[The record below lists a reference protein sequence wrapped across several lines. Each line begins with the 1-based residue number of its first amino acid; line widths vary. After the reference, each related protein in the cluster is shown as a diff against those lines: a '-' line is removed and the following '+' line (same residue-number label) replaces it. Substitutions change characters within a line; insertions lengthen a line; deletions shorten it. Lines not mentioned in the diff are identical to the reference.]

1 MAKKETPS
9 KIKVAPKKRS
19 GVKSKKKTPSK
30 KTSSIATKDL
40 KKAKKTIPTKRKV
53 SAKKIRKQSVLDKVN
68 ESLPTRHSSHIKED
82 QSLIYFKDMILPWVI
97 TDIKGNEDY
106 GIDAMVEITKD
117 KIKSENKLV
126 TGKKF
131 NIQIKST
138 AEIKDEAD
146 FSVSVKRTTFLYWY
160 QNTLPVFI
168 FLVDLKA
175 KRLYYRFVNEKLMTE
190 VSKMSP
196 AWHAN
201 DHVSIKFNKD
211 QFLSDNSLNSIEET
225 VYKWTYKPKKIIT
238 PGAYYTHVN
247 EAVDFVKSLKGITI
261 KYNFD
266 EFGSQIDENL
276 NEISD
281 SIFNICII
289 GPSRVGKSTLINA
302 ITYREMS
309 PVDTLPTTGVP
320 IIMLPG
326 HPEEVC
332 VHFSNGTKKTSKIS
346 LDFVAQYADQ
356 KKNKHNHKNVTLV
369 NVKLNSTFLEK
380 GFSITDVPGIDD
392 INQGIKNI
400 AKSTIYSADAI
411 LYVISVAP
419 HRDGEF
425 KITDQHFADL
435 KEIKDKMNRVFL
447 VFNKIDKLS
456 NDEMISLKAYIDD
469 TLSHYGI
476 SDLLAHEPIFISSL
490 ESFKKR
496 VKNSDTI
503 DTVSNLE
510 DVIVKYLVNGNLN
523 GITNLLSNF
532 AGSMELIKQLINIS
546 EVRLIN
552 TDKGGDLQSKINRVR
567 QELGEL
573 QNFIRNQRTA
583 SYNEIDKYIKDNFQ
597 NIITTLE
604 NDLKRRHNQSLLTQE
619 EITVYLKNES
629 DLCVSNVYE
638 YVQRVTYE
646 LQSKVNIWVSDKL
659 KEVKIN
665 LNDITADSSLVL
677 PSIERFTGKVF
688 NIYRIREDL
697 SSNVL
702 VTTFNF
708 IGKVFSNFFGGLYNL
723 FRSDDSLKKENISK
737 LISPAREHFNKIQ
750 VDFLNTISDHLT
762 KVCRSIENKT
772 VERSKI
778 YLDTMQSELDKTGT
792 PLTSIEKDKLIQMKE
807 ELTKLEKVGA
817 SQMLS
822 IKDYAN
828 GIF

>member
-1 MAKKETPS
+1 MSIRKKVIPKAKATKAKKEVVS
-9 KIKVAPKKRS
+9 KHKTKKPT
-19 GVKSKKKTPSK
+19 KKT
-30 KTSSIATKDL
+30 A
-40 KKAKKTIPTKRKV
+40 
-53 SAKKIRKQSVLDKVN
+53 KQSSKVKEN
-68 ESLPTRHSSHIKED
+68 ESLPTRHSNHIKED
-82 QSLIYFKDMILPWVI
+82 QSLIYFKNSVLPWVV

-106 GIDAMVEITKD
+106 GVDAMVEITKD
-117 KIKSENKLV
+117 KIKSENKLA

-131 NIQIKST
+131 NVQIKST
-138 AEIKDEAD
+138 ASIKNETDL
-146 FSVSVKRTTFLYWY
+146 SVVVKRTTFLYWY

-168 FLVDLKA
+168 FLVDLKTN
-175 KRLYYRFVNEKLMTE
+175 RLYYRFINDKLMTE
-190 VSKMSP
+190 VGKMSP

-201 DHVSIKFNKD
+201 DHITVKFSKE
-211 QFLSDNSLNSIEET
+211 QFLDEKSITNIEET
-225 VYKWTYKPKKIIT
+225 VYKWTYKPKKVIT
-238 PGAYYTHVN
+238 PGAYYSHVN
-247 EAVDFVKSLKGITI
+247 EAVDFVKNLKAITT
-261 KYNFD
+261 KYKFS
-266 EFGSQIDENL
+266 EFNSQIEENL
-276 NEISD
+276 SEISD

-332 VHFSNGTKKTSKIS
+332 VHFADNTKKTSNIS
-346 LDFVAQYADQ
+346 LDFIAQYADQ
-356 KKNKHNHKNVTLV
+356 KRNKHNHKNVSLV

-435 KEIKDKMNRVFL
+435 KEIKDKMSRVFL

-456 NDEMISLKAYIDD
+456 EEEMISLKEYIND

-476 SDLLAHEPIFISSL
+476 SDLLAHDPIYISSK
-490 ESFKKR
+490 ESFKNR
-496 VKNSDTI
+496 VEKTESI
-503 DTVSNLE
+503 DTVNNLE
-510 DVIVKYLVNGNLN
+510 DIIVKYLVNGNLN

-546 EVRLIN
+546 EVRLTN
-552 TDKGGDLQSKINRVR
+552 TDKSGDLQNRINNVR
-567 QELGEL
+567 KELGEL
-573 QNFIRNQRTA
+573 QTFIRNQRTA
-583 SYNEIDKYIKDNFQ
+583 SYNEIDIYIKNNFQ

-604 NDLKRRHNQSLLTQE
+604 NDLKRRSNQTLLTQN
-619 EITVYLKNES
+619 EITTYLKNES
-629 DLCVSNVYE
+629 DVCVSNVYE
-638 YVQRVTYE
+638 YVQSVTYE
-646 LQSKVNIWVSDKL
+646 LQSKVNIWVGDKL
-659 KEVKIN
+659 KQVQIN

-708 IGKVFSNFFGGLYNL
+708 IGKVFAGLFGGLYNL

-737 LISPAREHFNKIQ
+737 LISPAREHFSKIQ

-772 VERSKI
+772 VERSRI
-778 YLDTMQSELDKTGT
+778 YLDTMQSELDKIGT
-792 PLTSIEKDKLIQMKE
+792 PLSNDDKARLSEMKN
-807 ELTKLEKVGA
+807 ELLKLEKRGT

>member
-1 MAKKETPS
+1 MAKKVTTKKAAS
-9 KIKVAPKKRS
+9 KKASPKKAS
-19 GVKSKKKTPSK
+19 SQKATKAAKKDVKPKKKATTK
-30 KTSSIATKDL
+30 KSSL
-40 KKAKKTIPTKRKV
+40 KLSSQIKEK
-53 SAKKIRKQSVLDKVN
+53 
-68 ESLPTRHSSHIKED
+68 ESLPTRHSNHIKED
-82 QSLIYFKDMILPWVI
+82 QSLIYFKQAVLPWVV

-106 GIDAMVEITKD
+106 GVDAMVEITKD
-117 KIKSENKLV
+117 KIKSENKLA

-131 NIQIKST
+131 NVQIKST
-138 AEIKDEAD
+138 TSIKDETGL
-146 FSVSVKRTTFLYWY
+146 SVVVKRTTFLYWY

-168 FLVDLKA
+168 FLVDLKT
-175 KRLYYRFVNEKLMTE
+175 KRLYYRFVNDKLMAE
-190 VSKMSP
+190 VGKMSP

-201 DHVSIKFNKD
+201 DHITINFSNE
-211 QFLSDNSLNSIEET
+211 QFLDETSIINIEET
-225 VYKWTYKPKKIIT
+225 VYKWSYKPKKVIT
-238 PGAYYTHVN
+238 PGAYYSHVN
-247 EAVDFVKSLKGITI
+247 EAMEFVKNLKGITT
-261 KYNFD
+261 KYKFG
-266 EFGSQIDENL
+266 EFNSQIDENL

-332 VHFSNGTKKTSKIS
+332 VHFTNGSKKKSEIS
-346 LDFVAQYADQ
+346 LDFIAQYADQ
-356 KKNKHNHKNVTLV
+356 KRNKHNHKNVALV

-392 INQGIKNI
+392 INEGIKNI

-411 LYVISVAP
+411 LYVISVASFKN
-419 HRDGEF
+419 DEF
-425 KITDQHFADL
+425 KITDSHLADL
-435 KEIKDKMNRVFL
+435 KEIKDKMSRVFL

-456 NDEMISLKAYIDD
+456 DEDMTSLKLYIDD

-476 SDLLAHEPIFISSL
+476 SDLLAHEPIYISSK
-490 ESFKKR
+490 ESFKHR
-496 VKNSDTI
+496 VEKTDST
-503 DTVSNLE
+503 DTVTDLE

-523 GITNLLSNF
+523 GVTNLLSNF

-546 EVRLIN
+546 EVRLNN
-552 TDKGGDLQSKINRVR
+552 TDKSGDLQTRINNVR
-567 QELGEL
+567 RELGEL
-573 QNFIRNQRTA
+573 QTFIRNQRSA
-583 SYNEIDKYIKDNFQ
+583 SYNEIDTYIKNNFQ

-604 NDLKRRHNQSLLTQE
+604 NDLKGRNNDALLTQS
-619 EITVYLKNES
+619 EITTFLKSES

-638 YVQRVTYE
+638 YVQSVTYE

-659 KEVKIN
+659 KQLQIN

-677 PSIERFTGKVF
+677 PSIERFTGKVI
-688 NIYRIREDL
+688 NIYRIKEDL

-708 IGKVFSNFFGGLYNL
+708 IGKVFKGLFGGLYNL

-772 VERSKI
+772 VERSRI
-778 YLDTMQSELDKTGT
+778 YLDTLQSELDKIGT
-792 PLTSIEKDKLIQMKE
+792 PLSTEDKNRLSEMKD
-807 ELTKLEKVGA
+807 ELVKLEKKGM

>member
-1 MAKKETPS
+1 MEKNTKVIKGKK
-9 KIKVAPKKRS
+9 KGAPKKKTLIKKS
-19 GVKSKKKTPSK
+19 TKLSKKEIKSNPK
-30 KTSSIATKDL
+30 KKAP
-40 KKAKKTIPTKRKV
+40 AKKTI
-53 SAKKIRKQSVLDKVN
+53 KQSLLIKEKEVL
-68 ESLPTRHSSHIKED
+68 PIRHSNHIKED
-82 QSLIYFKDMILPWVI
+82 QSLIYFKQAILPWVV

-106 GIDAMVEITKD
+106 GIDAIVEITKD
-117 KIKSENKLV
+117 KLKSENKLV

-131 NIQIKST
+131 NVQIKST
-138 AEIKDEAD
+138 ASIETSAD

-160 QNTLPVFI
+160 QNNLPVFI
-168 FLVDLKA
+168 LLTDLKN
-175 KRLYYRFVNEKLMTE
+175 KLIYYRFVNDKLMSE
-190 VSKMSP
+190 ISKMSP
-196 AWHAN
+196 DWHAN
-201 DHVSIKFNKD
+201 DNVTIKFVAD
-211 QFLSDNSLNSIEET
+211 QVLDAKSISLIEQT

-238 PGAYYTHVN
+238 PGAYYSHVN
-247 EAVDFVKSLKGITI
+247 EAVDFVKTLKEITT
-261 KYNFD
+261 KNNFS
-266 EFGSQIDENL
+266 EFNNQIDTNL
-276 NEISD
+276 SEISD

-302 ITYREMS
+302 ITYQEMS

-332 VHFSNGTKKTSKIS
+332 VHFADGSKKTSKIN
-346 LDFVAQYADQ
+346 LEFVAQYADQ

-392 INQGIKNI
+392 INQGIKDI

-419 HRDGEF
+419 YADGEF
-425 KITDQHFADL
+425 KITDQHLADL

-447 VFNKIDKLS
+447 IFNKIDKL
-456 NDEMISLKAYIDD
+456 DEEQIISLKKYINE
-469 TLSHYGI
+469 TLTDYSI
-476 SDLLAHEPIFISSL
+476 SDLLAHEPIFISSK
-490 ESFKKR
+490 ESFKNR
-496 VKNSDTI
+496 VQNIKSFDSVN
-503 DTVSNLE
+503 NLE
-510 DVIVKYLVNGNLN
+510 EVIVKYLVNGNLN

-546 EVRLIN
+546 EVRLSDI
-552 TDKGGDLQSKINRVR
+552 DKSGDLQKNINTVR
-567 QELGEL
+567 TELREL
-573 QNFIRNQRTA
+573 QTFIRNQRVA
-583 SYNEIDKYIKDNFQ
+583 AYKEIDMYINDNFQ
-597 NIITTLE
+597 NIISTLE
-604 NDLKRRHNQSLLTQE
+604 NDLKGKINNQSLPTQS
-619 EITVYLKNES
+619 EITTFLKNES

-638 YVQRVTYE
+638 YVQTVTYD

-659 KEVKIN
+659 KRVQIN
-665 LNDITADSSLVL
+665 LNDIEADSTLVL
-677 PSIERFTGKVF
+677 PSIERFTGKIF

-708 IGKVFSNFFGGLYNL
+708 IGKIFTSFFGGLYNL
-723 FRSDDSLKKENISK
+723 FRSDHSLKDENIAK
-737 LISPAREHFNKIQ
+737 LITPARTQFTKIQ
-750 VDFLNTISDHLT
+750 VDFLNSISDHLN

-772 VERSKI
+772 VERTKI
-778 YLDTMQSELDKTGT
+778 YLDTMQAELDKINT
-792 PLTSIEKDKLIQMKE
+792 PLNQGDKNRLTLMKQQLIGLE
-807 ELTKLEKVGA
+807 TKGL